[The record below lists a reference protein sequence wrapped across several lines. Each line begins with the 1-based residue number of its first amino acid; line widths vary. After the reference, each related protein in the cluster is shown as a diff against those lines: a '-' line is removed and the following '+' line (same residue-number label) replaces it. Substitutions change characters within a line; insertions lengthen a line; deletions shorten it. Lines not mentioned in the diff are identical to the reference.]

1 MVVLWLHELANSGT
15 ICLARLLKPVK
26 SNVVKTERSVGFS
39 WEKFDISGMM
49 HRDYLF
55 TVFTNLKK
63 INEIIYRASDMSV
76 TVRTRPLRNELAIEN
91 VT

>member
-39 WEKFDISGMM
+39 WEKFDISG
-49 HRDYLF
+49 
-55 TVFTNLKK
+55 
-63 INEIIYRASDMSV
+63 
-76 TVRTRPLRNELAIEN
+76 
-91 VT
+91 